1 MSIDTTEHH
10 MDLAAEQAYAGMD
23 LLRLA
28 TAGSVDDGKS
38 TLIGRLLYDTKSI
51 FEDQLEQIE
60 GASRRLGET
69 GVNLALLTDGLRAE
83 REQKITI
90 DVAYRY
96 FATPRRKFIIADTPG
111 HLQYTRNM
119 VTGASTADVAI
130 VLVDARKGVLTQ
142 SKRHAFIASLLGIP
156 HLIVAINKMDLVDWS
171 QEVYDRIVS
180 DFESFASRLTVND
193 VSFVPMSALLGD
205 NVVTSSSNTPW
216 YQGGP
221 LLHKLE
227 SLSAGRRRNTIDF
240 RFPVQTVIRPH
251 QGFRGYA
258 GSVASGNV
266 RPGDDVVALPSGV
279 RTRVQSIVTF
289 DGDRPEALA
298 GDAVVLTLE
307 HEVDITRGDMLVRA
321 RNLPTVTERF
331 DAYLCWMGE
340 QPLRVGQPYVLLH
353 TSRDVQAFVERI
365 EYRVDVDTLH
375 RESADTLSLN
385 EIGRVEIVT
394 ARPLFFDSYRMN
406 SATGSFVLIDPA
418 TNVTVAG
425 GMIRGEV
432 RTVEDTVAEL
442 TERVAP
448 LAPAVGTAPVS
459 PNVRWEAAAVS
470 RAERETRQGHR
481 AAVIWLTGPSGAG
494 KSTIARLVEREL
506 FARGRQV
513 VVLDGDQLRH
523 GLCGDLGFS
532 PDDRRENIRRAGAV
546 AQLLF
551 ETGAVVLATFVSPYA
566 ADRERVRELL
576 PAGRFVEVHIDASV
590 ETLRARDVK
599 GLYAREA
606 AGEAIGLSG
615 VSTPY
620 EAPVSPALRLATE
633 SITAED
639 AASQLLALI
648 EASIRPEAVAP

>member
-1 MSIDTTEHH
+1 MTTRL
-10 MDLAAEQAYAGMD
+10 DAEQAYAGMD

-60 GASRRLGET
+60 GASRRLGEV

-119 VTGASTADVAI
+119 VTGASTADVAV

-142 SKRHAFIASLLGIP
+142 SRRHAFIASLLGIP
-156 HLIVAINKMDLVDWS
+156 HVIVAVNKMDLVDWS
-171 QEVYDRIVS
+171 QEVYDRIVA
-180 DFESFASRLTVND
+180 DFQGFATKLTVSD
-193 VSFVPMSALLGD
+193 ISFVPMSALLGD
-205 NVVTSSSNTPW
+205 NVVTPSAHMPW

-221 LLHKLE
+221 LLHRLE
-227 SLSAGRRRNTIDF
+227 SISSGGRRNVIDF
-240 RFPVQTVIRPH
+240 RFPVQTVIRPN

-258 GSVASGNV
+258 GSVASGSV
-266 RPGDDVVALPSGV
+266 RPGDDILALPSGV
-279 RTRVQSIVTF
+279 RTRVRSIVTF
-289 DGDRPEALA
+289 DGDRPDAVP

-307 HEVDITRGDMLVRA
+307 HEVDIARGDMLVRA
-321 RNLPTVTERF
+321 RNLPTVADRF
-331 DAYLCWMGE
+331 DAYICWMGE
-340 QPLRVGQPYVLLH
+340 QPLQVGQPYVLLH

-365 EYRVDVDTLH
+365 EYRVDVDTMH
-375 RESADTLSLN
+375 REQADALSLN

-394 ARPLFFDSYRMN
+394 ARPVFFDSYRVN

-432 RTVEDTVAEL
+432 RSIDETVASL
-442 TERVAP
+442 QSAAKASTETPVA
-448 LAPAVGTAPVS
+448 VS
-459 PNVRWEAAAVS
+459 PNVQWEAAGVS
-470 RAERETRQGHR
+470 RAAREARQGHG
-481 AAVIWLTGPSGAG
+481 ALVVWLTGPSGAG
-494 KSTIARLVEREL
+494 KSSIGRALEQQL
-506 FARGRQV
+506 FDRGKQV
-513 VVLDGDQLRH
+513 VLLDGDQLRH

-532 PDDRRENIRRAGAV
+532 PEHRAENIRRAGSV
-546 AQLLF
+546 AQLFF
-551 ETGAVVLATFVSPYA
+551 ESGAIVICTFVSPYA
-566 ADRERVRELL
+566 ADRARVQSLV
-576 PAGRFVEVHIDASV
+576 PHGRFLEVHVTASLD
-590 ETLRARDVK
+590 TLRSRDVK

-606 AGEAIGLSG
+606 AGEPIGLTG
-615 VSTPY
+615 VSAPY
-620 EAPVSPALRLATE
+620 EAPTAPALRIDTDVTDQ
-633 SITAED
+633 STAG
-639 AASQLLALI
+639 AQLLALVL
-648 EASIRPEAVAP
+648 EATTLGERTP